1 MERAVRVRS
10 KFFFPAKVS
19 QVAGYAFQVTEALGE
34 GFQGNLVT
42 ASISEALLNAVM
54 YGALGLKT
62 PEQERDPEALE
73 AAIQDAESRAG
84 TRVGVTVQ
92 VVSSEDDPYEKAVVV
107 RDPGPGFE
115 WRERILDLADGP
127 VSVDPL
133 DLASNG
139 RGIALMLAGAQSVT
153 WNDLGNEAT
162 LRFRSADAPESHRGV
177 RPPPSAFGKPSPLV
191 DISAIPTVRTSS
203 STQMLAQRSTPV
215 PASLNRAERTAEPA
229 TISEPPPSS
238 SGLGGRVMVVD
249 DMDVARRVLQRVLE
263 LEGYEVRTARD
274 GYAAVELTASFR
286 PNVVIMDYDMPGMTG
301 IATVAHM
308 RDRGLLSNAS
318 VILMTSADVDDETRA
333 AGLDAGASD
342 FVEKPIS
349 RRELTARVRRMI
361 ATRESMRA
369 MEEERDRLHDSL
381 TAAAQVMLAL
391 MPEAHIPCG
400 RSTVSTLVIP
410 SELVGGDFVDVVR
423 VRPTQWCA
431 MLVDV
436 AGHGLAAALTA
447 TAARAILRDQ
457 LAEGRTISQSISA
470 LNARLAEDF
479 DRTGQHAAVTAV
491 LIDEGAGRVDIVN
504 AGCPPAVV
512 FLRDGSQSLFPSEAM
527 PAGLLEGITYE
538 SASMDIREMRR
549 MVFVS
554 DGIAEGFAT
563 PSNTMLAL
571 QRMLKTEN
579 LAAFAALPESAIRRA
594 VARLGRDRDDASI
607 VWIDFHTR
615 TSGVFRDLSRG
626 REG

>member
-1 MERAVRVRS
+1 VRS